1 MIPRVSLRQPLIF
14 SLATKNSELLETT
27 LEKRLMELSREKY
40 HVEQL
45 EKSRGDPLDSHKVLV
60 ELLEKTP
67 NEVAHELSKEGGLL
81 GKVLDLVKATQ
92 IK

>member
-1 MIPRVSLRQPLIF
+1 
-14 SLATKNSELLETT
+14 
-27 LEKRLMELSREKY
+27 MELSREKY